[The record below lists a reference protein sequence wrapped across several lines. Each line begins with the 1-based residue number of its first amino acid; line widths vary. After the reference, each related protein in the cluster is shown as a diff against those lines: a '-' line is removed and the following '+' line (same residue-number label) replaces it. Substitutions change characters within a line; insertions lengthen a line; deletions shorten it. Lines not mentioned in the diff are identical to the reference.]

1 MEAITPVKL
10 GIAEKLRSKGY
21 FRSFFR
27 ERAKDEISIQIRELR
42 NRRGYT
48 QKQFAKI
55 SNMKQSAVS
64 RIEQAEYS
72 GWSFKTLLKVAESLD
87 ARLRVVFQP
96 MEEVIAEYERRERR
110 EAGTGLMGADIGSL
124 PQHPRAFQG
133 ITAPG
138 QMLKKQQLLLES
150 LGAVPMHGVMTL
162 EEAGAF
168 VASDASQVRARAD
181 TSIFGHQSDETDS
194 NTAFAGRQ
202 NNRLRE

>member
-1 MEAITPVKL
+1 MAAITPVKL
-10 GIAEKLRSKGY
+10 GIAQKLRNKGY

-42 NRRGYT
+42 DRRGYT

-87 ARLRVVFQP
+87 ARLQVVFQP
-96 MEEVIAEYERRERR
+96 MEEVIAEYERREER
-110 EAGTGLMGADIGSL
+110 EAETEFTGVDVGSL
-124 PQHPRAFQG
+124 LRHPRAFQG

-138 QMLKKQQLLLES
+138 QKLDEQLSILMG
-150 LGAVPMHGVMTL
+150 LGTVPMERSIRTRSIRTI

-168 VASDASQVRARAD
+168 VASDASQGKARPD

-194 NTAFAGRQ
+194 NTAFAGR
-202 NNRLRE
+202 